1 MKDQIRIN
9 RHINKYISYVPAFI
23 LITRESWDSDNEPE
37 GIIMNQIMGRQT
49 DRGFVKTER
58 GKIEHLAS
66 CFEKGI
72 YLYIPPD
79 YEEEFHKVSQA
90 LEKDPIFKPTYGPI
104 TYTGNSGI
112 KCTTKYPIRIGS
124 AYMLLLEKI
133 ADDGSAVSSGKLQT
147 HGLLAKLSKLD
158 KNAQPIKNQAVR
170 AIGETEGRIIISYV
184 GERATAEIMDRNN
197 NPFSHKQVVYNI
209 ISADKPTDID
219 FLINRDTHPFGKTK
233 PLELVKHIAQC
244 AGYKYSYIKT
254 V

>member
-1 MKDQIRIN
+1 MEYYSLVSIKMF
-9 RHINKYISYVPAFI
+9 NKLSK
-23 LITRESWDSDNEPE
+23 LENE
-37 GIIMNQIMGRQT
+37 
-49 DRGFVKTER
+49 

-72 YLYIPPD
+72 YLYIPTD
-79 YEEEFHKVSQA
+79 YEEEFHKVTKA
-90 LEKDPIFKPTYGPI
+90 LENDPIFKPTYGPV
-104 TYTGNSGI
+104 TYIGNSGI

-209 ISADKPTDID
+209 ISADKPTNID
-219 FLINRDTHPFGKTK
+219 SLINRETNPFGKTK